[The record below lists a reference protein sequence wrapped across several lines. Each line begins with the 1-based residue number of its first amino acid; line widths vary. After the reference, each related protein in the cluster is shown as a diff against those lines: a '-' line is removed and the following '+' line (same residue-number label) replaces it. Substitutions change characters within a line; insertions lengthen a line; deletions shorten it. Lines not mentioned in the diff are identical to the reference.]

1 MSTSPTIG
9 NIIVYVVC
17 IGLTIAVAWQILDG
31 RAVDTWHLFR
41 DLPIWLQVILAI
53 VLLPWL
59 LALWVWQTGWALPV
73 RLIVVLGLMVFVLYA
88 FFPRG
93 TTT

>member
-1 MSTSPTIG
+1 MTTSPIIG

-73 RLIVVLGLMVFVLYA
+73 RLTVVLSLAVFVLYA

-93 TTT
+93 ATT